1 MALKFDAPFLA
12 ILCVFSLELWHV
24 HPLFKCNG
32 SQLVDYALNTLTA
45 KFHTPL
51 GFSCLDLVWCGN
63 TVSRLPCIPQTRLFN
78 KHKALF
84 NDCIHYYF
92 SVTPT
97 KARHVEKRNLR
108 KELYMWSAYGIRW
121 FNSGVDTILSNII
134 MFVFLGTVWWAA
146 THMVLDLLVY
156 YSQK

>member
-1 MALKFDAPFLA
+1 VGAVPYSVCLHVGSFVFKVCYVFQSNWCVFVSCCWYPRRDVLLNMALKFDAPFLA

-24 HPLFKCNG
+24 HPLFKCNC

-63 TVSRLPCIPQTRLFN
+63 TVSRLSCIPQTRLFN
-78 KHKALF
+78 KHEVLF

-108 KELYMWSAYGIRW
+108 KELYI
-121 FNSGVDTILSNII
+121 
-134 MFVFLGTVWWAA
+134 
-146 THMVLDLLVY
+146 
-156 YSQK
+156 